1 VTGQPASP
9 PAGQPAGL
17 LAYATYVPAYR
28 LGPDSGL
35 RRPRVVA
42 SFDEDSTTMGAAA
55 ATRLGPVAPSQL
67 LFATSSPAYLDKTNA
82 TAIHAALGLGPGV
95 FAADLIGTSRTT
107 VAAIRGALAGGGLVV
122 AADVRVGRA
131 GSSDERAG
139 GDGAAAMLFG
149 QGEPIAVL
157 VAQASATA
165 EFLDRWRDPARP
177 VAEQWEERFGFERYA
192 TLVRETA
199 SRALAAAGLAEAD
212 HVVITSPN
220 TGVTKAPGVLVKGRL
235 STVASPLGFAGAA
248 DLPLA
253 VSAVLDTA
261 GPGETILAISAAD
274 GCDALLLR
282 TTPALPGRRQAVPVA
297 AQVADGR
304 TVPYPAYLAWRG
316 LLEREPP
323 RRPEPD
329 RPAGPPSAR
338 SAGWKFTFTGSRCT
352 QCGLVHL
359 PPLRVC
365 RNCGAL
371 DAMEPAPASR
381 LTGTVATY
389 TVDRLAY
396 SPAPP
401 VVDIVVD
408 FDGGGRCTLEAAD
421 ADAGALDVGVRVGL
435 TFRRM
440 FTAGGVA
447 NYFWKARLLAPPGE
461 PQEES

>member
-1 VTGQPASP
+1 MNGQPVGPSE
-9 PAGQPAGL
+9 GQPVGL
-17 LAYATYVPAYR
+17 LAYAAYVPVYR

-42 SFDEDSTTMGAAA
+42 SFDEDSTTMGVAA
-55 ATRLGPVAPSQL
+55 ATRLGPVVPSQL
-67 LFATSSPAYLDKTNA
+67 LFATSSPTYLDKTNA
-82 TAIHAALGLGPGV
+82 TAVHAALGLGADV
-95 FAADLIGTSRTT
+95 FAADLTGTSRSTI
-107 VAAIRGALAGGGLVV
+107 AAIRGALAGGGLVV
-122 AADVRVGRA
+122 AADVRVGRP

-139 GDGAAAMLFG
+139 GDGAAALLFG
-149 QGEPIAVL
+149 HGEPIAVFL
-157 VAQASATA
+157 AEASGTA
-165 EFLDRWRDPARP
+165 EFLDRWRDPSKP

-192 TLVRETA
+192 ALVRETA
-199 SRALAAAGLAEAD
+199 GRALAAAGLAEAD

-220 TGVTKAPGVLVKGRL
+220 TGVTKAPGTLAKGRL
-235 STVASPLGFAGAA
+235 TTTGSPLGFSGAA

-274 GCDALLLR
+274 GCDVLLLR
-282 TTPALPGRRQAVPVA
+282 TTPALPAGRQAVPVA
-297 AQVADGR
+297 AQIAAGR
-304 TVPYPAYLAWRG
+304 TAPYPAYLTWRG

-338 SAGWKFTFTGSRCT
+338 SAEWKFAFTGSRCT
-352 QCGLVHL
+352 RCGFVHL

-365 RNCGAL
+365 RNCAAL

-396 SPAPP
+396 SPSPP
-401 VVDIVVD
+401 VVDVVVD
-408 FDGGGRCTLEAAD
+408 FDDGGRCTLEAAD
-421 ADAGALDVGVRVGL
+421 PDADAFDVGVRVGL

-440 FTAGGVA
+440 FTAAGVA

-461 PQEES
+461 TEES